1 MGTFC
6 HSHPASKRDDVLVKI
21 SYFVLFLANSC
32 PVKGNVYEL
41 ISAHERFEKFNKGIK
56 SIELL
61 VSVSFM
67 SCDTSTPDLST
78 SWSRTTLKGALVLR
92 LVSRLDAF
100 SGYPFRT

>member
-21 SYFVLFLANSC
+21 SYFVVLANFY
-32 PVKGNVYEL
+32 PIKDNLYEL

-67 SCDTSTPDLST
+67 FYNTSTPDLST
-78 SWSRTTLKGALVLR
+78 SWSWTTLKGVLVLR